1 MLEDITCNVLPD
13 AIGASW
19 EGKINKEKNGLQDL
33 RPDGVDSAI
42 VGVGTGIG
50 KTGTMLAYTIA
61 NLCKKV
67 FVIVLF
73 ARNQV
78 F

>member
-1 MLEDITCNVLPD
+1 MLENITCNVSPG

-19 EGKINKEKNGLQDL
+19 EGNINKERNGLQDL

-42 VGVGTGIG
+42 VGVGTGIE
-50 KTGTMLAYTIA
+50 KIETMLVYTIA

-67 FVIVLF
+67 FVIVPF
-73 ARNQV
+73 ARN
-78 F
+78 

>member
-1 MLEDITCNVLPD
+1 MLENITCNVSPG

-19 EGKINKEKNGLQDL
+19 EGNINKERKGLQDL

-50 KTGTMLAYTIA
+50 KIGTMLEYTIA

-67 FVIVLF
+67 FVIVPF
-73 ARNQV
+73 ARN
-78 F
+78 